1 MIDDV
6 PKESLT
12 IMCLAGSLFFYS
24 CSAALADEVAVTQPE
39 KIAAVTAAAA
49 DTKPIFL
56 WKCKKG
62 NQVIYL
68 LGTIHVARPGFY
80 PLPREMES
88 ALNDSSILFVEADVL
103 QDSGKVNDTLR
114 RIGLYTPPA
123 TLTDNLSPS
132 TADAL
137 NQYIEWSGESLSM
150 YQPYKPWVV
159 SQILSSGAIRKAGY
173 KPELGIDRHLLS
185 KAHASAKKI
194 IALESLESQLNLV
207 SSFDKTT
214 QEKQLLGSIISLRD
228 SKSDMEKIEN
238 SWKNGDASALASL
251 GINDVDADKD
261 IQNAKVALL
270 DKRNSAMLAE
280 LNKHLPSQGSVM
292 VAVGAAHLVG
302 DHGLVAKLKEQ
313 DYTVEQ
319 VHTTLAKKANS
330 INFGARNLKP
340 LYFPEGLFRI
350 QLPGDPEVKYET
362 LNNIRMVDYAYSN
375 LAGAMTVS
383 YIIMPAAISSA
394 DKQKQFMQII
404 ASAVVKK
411 SQGTNVSFVPS
422 QKKPGAMELSF
433 KLPTKAGIAK
443 QDQYLRCCM
452 ILSGRRLYLVG
463 GQGTADFFKSRL
475 YSQFENSL
483 EIIPEQGFATASAPG
498 WSQRKP
504 ASSSSSSL
512 RTSPADFQINWQGAS
527 RSTSPAYRAGG
538 NSKVDFDSL
547 RAEHLRKSEEIR
559 SKVRSDFERV
569 RNEMQ
574 QRR

>member
-6 PKESLT
+6 RNRLT
-12 IMCLAGSLFFYS
+12 ILCLAGGLLFS
-24 CSAALADEVAVTQPE
+24 CCSAARSDEVAITPSG
-39 KIAAVTAAAA
+39 KIPSITTATA

-62 NQVIYL
+62 NQLIYL

-88 ALNDSSILFVEADVL
+88 ALNESSILFVEADVL

-123 TLTDNLSPS
+123 TLTENLSPS

-150 YQPYKPWVV
+150 YQAYKPWVV
-159 SQILSSGAIRKAGY
+159 SQILTSGAIRRAGY
-173 KPELGIDRHLLS
+173 KAELGIDRHLLS
-185 KAHASAKKI
+185 QAHASAKKI
-194 IALESLESQLNLV
+194 IPLESLESQLNLV

-251 GINDVDADKD
+251 GVNDVDADKD

-270 DKRNSAMLAE
+270 DKRNSAMLVE
-280 LNKHLPSQGSVM
+280 LNKHLPPQGSVL

-302 DHGLVAKLKEQ
+302 EHGLLAKLKEQ
-313 DYTVEQ
+313 EYTVEQ
-319 VHTTLAKKANS
+319 VNTTLAKKTTS
-330 INFGARNLKP
+330 INFGARNLKR

-350 QLPGDPEVKYET
+350 MLPGDPEVKYET

-375 LAGAMTVS
+375 LGGAMTVS

-411 SQGTNVSFVPS
+411 SRGTNVSFVPS
-422 QKKPGAMELSF
+422 QKKSGAMELSF

-452 ILSGRRLYLVG
+452 ILSGRRLYLIG
-463 GQGTADFFKSRL
+463 GQGTVDFFKSRL
-475 YSQFENSL
+475 YSEFENSL
-483 EIIPEQGFATASAPG
+483 EIIPEQGFVTASAPV
-498 WSQRKP
+498 WNQRKQT
-504 ASSSSSSL
+504 SSSSSL
-512 RTSPADFQINWQGAS
+512 RTPQPDFQINWQGAS
-527 RSTSPAYRAGG
+527 RSTSPTYRAGG
-538 NSKVDFDSL
+538 SNSKVDFDSL
-547 RAEHLRKSEEIR
+547 RAEHLRKSEELR

-569 RNEMQ
+569 RNQMQ